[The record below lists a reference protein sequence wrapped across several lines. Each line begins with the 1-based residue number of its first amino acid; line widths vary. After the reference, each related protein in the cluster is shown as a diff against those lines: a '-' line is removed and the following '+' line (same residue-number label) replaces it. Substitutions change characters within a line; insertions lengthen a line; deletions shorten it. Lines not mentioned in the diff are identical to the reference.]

1 MPTSELVPGFEAKIL
16 EEAIQSP
23 AVAMM
28 RLSLEVDRQLRLIL
42 AVIGQ
47 LKDYTGQSPSEALD
61 LIGKSIEGSAIPVE
75 LRDTLKSFWNLR
87 NMVVH
92 GGNAQQGFAM
102 RALDYGFRILRMLQA
117 IPRPSYV
124 VRASVFVCSDQA
136 CRSVRPDVRGVII
149 ESFGAKGESHGR
161 QIYPTSKLYTGGQSV
176 GWEWDTSGPGWG
188 ETWYRDPW
196 SGEIK
201 SAWGESS
208 EFIGRPLE
216 EI

>member
-124 VRASVFVCSDQA
+124 VRSSVQKCA
-136 CRSVRPDVRGVII
+136 
-149 ESFGAKGESHGR
+149 A
-161 QIYPTSKLYTGGQSV
+161 
-176 GWEWDTSGPGWG
+176 
-188 ETWYRDPW
+188 
-196 SGEIK
+196 
-201 SAWGESS
+201 
-208 EFIGRPLE
+208 
-216 EI
+216 